1 MNTYV
6 AFNIATMKQIIA
18 AVECLPPTY
27 ALRNEGV
34 RAVGMED
41 DKLVF
46 IKFAAMSMSLVKIP
60 ALDQEGWQIEGS
72 GDIWLD
78 LK

>member
-6 AFNIATMKQIIA
+6 VFNTTTMKQIIS

-27 ALRNEGV
+27 ALRNEGIK
-34 RAVGMED
+34 AVGMED
-41 DKLVF
+41 DKLIF
-46 IKFAAMSMSLVKIP
+46 IKFSAMSMSLVRIP
-60 ALDQEGWQIEGS
+60 DLDREGWQIEGS
-72 GDIWLD
+72 ADIWLV